1 MFVSV
6 TPLESLRAQA
16 REEKKR
22 TRLIM
27 TPDASLTNH
36 EKVKERVS
44 QRLPASLAT
53 QSQTGFGDPD
63 PSARGENAMAKG
75 T

>member
-1 MFVSV
+1 
-6 TPLESLRAQA
+6 
-16 REEKKR
+16 
-22 TRLIM
+22 M

-63 PSARGENAMAKG
+63 PSARGENAMAKADPYDVLVS
-75 T
+75 TEAL